1 MCRLFPCISI
11 FRGFFFL
18 LKSVKKK
25 YVCVLVLKV
34 TLLLMKNLF
43 FVVKKGMSELGVL
56 VSCKTHYYQSK
67 TAVFQ
72 LSRRVFILHSFRC
85 KMRPWISSYLLQ
97 PATAESVRLLE
108 LWSRSDKSFQWQS
121 RYVRIWANKISIKIL
136 SETFPHQNFW
146 QIP

>member
-56 VSCKTHYYQSK
+56 VSCKTYYYQSK

-85 KMRPWISSYLLQ
+85 KMRP
-97 PATAESVRLLE
+97 
-108 LWSRSDKSFQWQS
+108 
-121 RYVRIWANKISIKIL
+121 
-136 SETFPHQNFW
+136 
-146 QIP
+146 